1 MTKPWLNLSILV
13 GVALMLTTT
22 AWANGRAV
30 EDAVTLFRHIEA
42 VNNFNTCARLAR
54 VEQAIRA

>member
-1 MTKPWLNLSILV
+1 MTKTWLVLSIVV
-13 GVALMLTTT
+13 GLSLMLTTT

-30 EDAVTLFRHIEA
+30 EDAFTLFRHIEA

-54 VEQAIRA
+54 E

>member
-1 MTKPWLNLSILV
+1 MTKPWLRLSIVV

-30 EDAVTLFRHIEA
+30 EDAFTLFRHIEA

-54 VEQAIRA
+54 V

>member
-1 MTKPWLNLSILV
+1 MNKRWLGLSIVV
-13 GVALMLTTT
+13 GLIFMLATT

-30 EDAVTLFRHIEA
+30 KDAFTLFRHIET

-54 VEQAIRA
+54 V